1 VKERRCRVIIDN
13 ESCNNLASL
22 ELVEKLGLTTRPHP
36 HPYYIQWVNS
46 YDRIKVTEIAH
57 IEFSIGFYKGS
68 LDFDI
73 VPLQVCQLLLGKPWI
88 SENNVVHDTIAN
100 KYSFKYHDRKITL
113 IPMSATEILEAD
125 LERDERRKSEPFRRE
140 WAVSN
145 VSTLSS
151 KSSFVQNEDIALFF
165 VGTNILHH
173 VSKEEDKV
181 IEKEHAI
188 VSGKSFFNVLNLSTN
203 DANKVQEPSIDFF
216 RQMLNVLLIFVTN
229 KVP

>member
-1 VKERRCRVIIDN
+1 MEKAEQNQINNLFQTYFAVKERHCRVIIDN
-13 ESCNNLASL
+13 ESYNNLASL

-88 SENNVVHDTIAN
+88 SENNVVHNTIAN
-100 KYSFKYHDRKITL
+100 KYFFKYNGKKITF
-113 IPMSATEILEAD
+113 IPMTAAEILRED
-125 LERDERRKSEPFRRE
+125 LMGAERRKSEPFRKE

-145 VSTLSS
+145 VAIFSS
-151 KSSFVQNEDIALFF
+151 KSELLQDNFVLPL
-165 VGTNILHH
+165 VGTNILQPVH
-173 VSKEEDKV
+173 KEENNNAYV
-181 IEKEHAI
+181 TEKEH
-188 VSGKSFFNVLNLSTN
+188 KH
-203 DANKVQEPSIDFF
+203 F
-216 RQMLNVLLIFVTN
+216 R
-229 KVP
+229 